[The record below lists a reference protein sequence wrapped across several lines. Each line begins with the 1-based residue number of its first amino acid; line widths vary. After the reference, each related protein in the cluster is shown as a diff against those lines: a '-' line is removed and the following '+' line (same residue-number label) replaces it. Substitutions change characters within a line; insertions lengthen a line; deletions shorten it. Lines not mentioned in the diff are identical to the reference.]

1 MADTAASSRVE
12 WWELRAGDVLYI
24 VAEWSPATGWEFWQ
38 KSTWE
43 IRWHLVATTSDLV
56 AKAQDTLD
64 QR

>member
-12 WWELRAGDVLYI
+12 WWELRAGDVLYV
-24 VAEWSPATGWEFWQ
+24 VAEWSPAAGWEFWQ

-43 IRWHLVATTSDLV
+43 IRWHPVTPTSDLV
-56 AKAQDTLD
+56 DKAQDTLD